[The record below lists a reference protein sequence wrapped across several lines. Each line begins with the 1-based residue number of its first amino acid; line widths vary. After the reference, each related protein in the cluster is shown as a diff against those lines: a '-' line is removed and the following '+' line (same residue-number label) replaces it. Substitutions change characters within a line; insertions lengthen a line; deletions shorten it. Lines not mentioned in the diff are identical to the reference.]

1 MEDNW
6 VNALIASK
14 GLEETYGHDALECPW
29 LAACG
34 PAETLE
40 PVIAPQVMHEEYEE
54 LYAQTKRS
62 ETHVSEE
69 EDVV

>member
-40 PVIAPQVMHEEYEE
+40 PVIAPQMVN
-54 LYAQTKRS
+54 KKG
-62 ETHVSEE
+62 
-69 EDVV
+69 

>member
-1 MEDNW
+1 M
-6 VNALIASK
+6 IASK

-54 LYAQTKRS
+54 LYTQFKRS
-62 ETHVSEE
+62 EKHVPEE
-69 EDVV
+69 VDVR

>member
-1 MEDNW
+1 M
-6 VNALIASK
+6 IAFRS
-14 GLEETYGHDALECPW
+14 LEETYGHDALECPW

-54 LYAQTKRS
+54 LYTQFKQS
-62 ETHVSEE
+62 KKHVLEVV
-69 EDVV
+69 DVR

>member
-1 MEDNW
+1 M
-6 VNALIASK
+6 IACK
-14 GLEETYGHDALECPW
+14 GLEQTYGHDALECPW

-54 LYAQTKRS
+54 LYT
-62 ETHVSEE
+62 
-69 EDVV
+69 

>member
-1 MEDNW
+1 MGDNR
-6 VNALIASK
+6 VNALIAFK
-14 GLEETYGHDALECPW
+14 GLEQTYGHDALECPW

-54 LYAQTKRS
+54 LYTQFERGQKNTSRRR
-62 ETHVSEE
+62 
-69 EDVV
+69 